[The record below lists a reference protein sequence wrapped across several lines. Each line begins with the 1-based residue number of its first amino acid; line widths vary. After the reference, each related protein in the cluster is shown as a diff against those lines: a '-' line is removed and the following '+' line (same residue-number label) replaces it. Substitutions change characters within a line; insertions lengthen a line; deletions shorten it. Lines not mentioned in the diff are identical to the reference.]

1 METSLLICIA
11 NRWTGF
17 CMVGT
22 SVIKEL
28 DLTIELNPQIFYFV
42 GNMLV
47 WLLYQYINLS
57 RIWLLLSPFERSL
70 L

>member
-1 METSLLICIA
+1 
-11 NRWTGF
+11 
-17 CMVGT
+17 MVGT
-22 SVIKEL
+22 SVIKDL